1 MVDALSEGKTRI
13 DRAAIAGVMIQPQA
27 LIKGRYRVGRRLGDG
42 GMAIVYLGHDLLLGR
57 DVAIKTP
64 RPQFAADPAFRARF
78 EREARAAAS
87 LSHPNIIDV
96 HDVGEDD
103 GTPFIVMELVRGQSL
118 KEIIAADAP
127 FHPDDV
133 AELLGQIGGAL
144 DYAHARGYVHRDI
157 KPGNIL
163 IDEHGRAKLVD
174 FGIAKGLADT
184 DLTEAGGGFG
194 TAAYLSPEQAEG
206 LMATPASDV
215 YSAGVVAFEMLTG
228 EPPFTAETPVGLA
241 MRHVHDP
248 APRPSRVVPGLPP
261 QVDPIVLRALAKD
274 PTRRWGSAGAF
285 ARALKDWRNAGP
297 PVPAPAV
304 AEVAVPSTRGSLA
317 PTIVVVIL
325 VLGALAAL
333 LWTGF
338 RNLPDSVEPTP
349 TSVAVPSA
357 PIITGGL
364 DPDAP
369 ADEELVPEIVPVDT
383 TVQESVEASD
393 QAVAPTIAPASEALV
408 VVPNLQGLTIGGS
421 MQAVLPL
428 DLWLIQDQPVYSD
441 TVPLNV
447 VVQQDPPPGTSVS
460 PGAMIRVSL
469 SRGPSPFAA
478 ADQP

>member
-1 MVDALSEGKTRI
+1 
-13 DRAAIAGVMIQPQA
+13 MIQPQA

-42 GMAIVYLGHDLLLGR
+42 GMALVYHGHDLLLGR

-144 DYAHARGYVHRDI
+144 DYAHIRGYVHRDI

-163 IDEHGRAKLVD
+163 IDEHGRARLVD
-174 FGIAKGLADT
+174 FGIAKGLADA
-184 DLTEAGGGFG
+184 DLTDVDGGFG

-206 LMATPASDV
+206 LMATPASDI

-228 EPPFTAETPVGLA
+228 QQPFTAETPIGLA
-241 MRHVHDP
+241 MRHVHEP
-248 APRPSRVVPGLPP
+248 APRPSHVVPGLPP
-261 QVDPIVLRALAKD
+261 QLDPIVLRALAKD
-274 PTRRWGSAGAF
+274 PTRRWGSVGAF
-285 ARALKDWRNAGP
+285 ARALRDWRNAGP
-297 PVPAPAV
+297 APAQVPTV
-304 AEVAVPSTRGSLA
+304 ARIAETARPPARGSLA

-333 LWTGF
+333 LWNGF
-338 RNLPDSVEPTP
+338 RNLPDPVEPTP
-349 TSVAVPSA
+349 AAVVVP
-357 PIITGGL
+357 PEPVITGGI
-364 DPDAP
+364 DQDAP
-369 ADEELVPEIVPVDT
+369 STDELVPDIVPSDE
-383 TVQESVEASD
+383 TVPDVVETDDPAT
-393 QAVAPTIAPASEALV
+393 VPTIAPVSEAV
-408 VVPNLQGLTIGGS
+408 VLVPNLQGMTIAGS
-421 MQAVLPL
+421 MQALLPL
-428 DLWLIQDQPVYSD
+428 DLRLVQDQPVYSD
-441 TVPLNV
+441 TVPLNAV
-447 VVQQDPPPGTSVS
+447 VSQDPPPWAGVS
-460 PGAMIRVSL
+460 PGATVRVSL
-469 SRGPSPFAA
+469 SRGPSRFLDV
-478 ADQP
+478 DQP